1 MSSFWSKW
9 MIGLSFLVMLMGI
22 CFAIVFPYFM
32 PQALEPFFTE
42 ITGMPLSAISESEIR
57 FHNLLS
63 AVMGGTMFGW
73 GLLLVFLGYRLL
85 KKPEDWIWSA
95 VALSIVGWYCL
106 DTLASILAGSM
117 LNVILNTSILLLAA
131 PPIIASRKVVISGF
145 KKLAE

>member
-9 MIGLSFLVMLMGI
+9 MIGLSLLVALMGI

-32 PQALEPFFTE
+32 PQVLEPFFTE
-42 ITGMPLSAISESEIR
+42 ITGMPLSAITESEVR

-63 AVMGGTMFGW
+63 AVMGGAMFGW
-73 GLLLVFLGYRLL
+73 GLLPALLGYRLL
-85 KKPEDWIWSA
+85 KKPEDCLWSA
-95 VALSIVGWYCL
+95 VTLSVVGWYCL
-106 DTLASILAGSM
+106 DTLASVLAGSM

-131 PPIIASRKVVISGF
+131 PPILASRRAVISGF